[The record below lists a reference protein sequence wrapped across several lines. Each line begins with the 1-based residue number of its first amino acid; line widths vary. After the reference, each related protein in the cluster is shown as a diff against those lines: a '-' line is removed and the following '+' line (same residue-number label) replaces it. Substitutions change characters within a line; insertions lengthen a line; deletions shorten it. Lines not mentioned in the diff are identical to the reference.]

1 MSLIVGFD
9 YDSTS
14 GVFGVAID
22 EDTAAWVGTF
32 RADIGWVKGDS
43 FARTRALRDRMP
55 DRGSWRDNGVV
66 AFGVEDLRSKQRSS
80 VAALARVE
88 GALLACL
95 PLDIRI
101 VHLSVNRLDVGWKA
115 MTVGKTNA
123 SKDEI
128 RAWALRQGAPTGLVQ
143 DLYDAFAIAR
153 ATRETLENAA
163 ARAA

>member
-9 YDSTS
+9 YDSTE
-14 GVFGVAID
+14 GVYGAAID
-22 EDTAAWVGTF
+22 EDEGFWVGSF

-43 FARTRALRDRMP
+43 FARTRELRGRMP
-55 DRGSWRDNGVV
+55 SRGSWKDAGVV
-66 AFGVEDLRSKQRSS
+66 AFGLEDLRSKQRSS

-95 PLDIRI
+95 PVEIPI
-101 VHLSVNRLDVGWKA
+101 VHLSVNRRDVGWKA
-115 MTVGKTNA
+115 MTAGKTTA

-128 RAWALRQGAPTGLVQ
+128 RAWAEANGAPAGLVQ
-143 DLYDAFAIAR
+143 DYLDAYCIAR
-153 ATRETLENAA
+153 ATRETRTITA